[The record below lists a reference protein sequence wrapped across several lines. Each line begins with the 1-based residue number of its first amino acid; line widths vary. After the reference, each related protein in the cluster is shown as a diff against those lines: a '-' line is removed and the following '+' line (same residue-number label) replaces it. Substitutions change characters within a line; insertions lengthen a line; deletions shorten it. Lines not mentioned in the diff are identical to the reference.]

1 MRRRKDESRSVSPT
15 ALKGKT
21 NHSYTK
27 DCPVRKILG
36 VSGTGKE
43 ADTPPVGQAGDKL
56 CCAPIISL
64 SHFFPTFPTTA
75 EEWQTQACT
84 YTRQT
89 PGTEEK
95 QCLCKGMELNIMR

>member
-1 MRRRKDESRSVSPT
+1 MGRRKEESSSIPPT

-21 NHSYTK
+21 NRSYTK
-27 DCPVRKILG
+27 DCPVRKTLG
-36 VSGTGKE
+36 VSRTGKE
-43 ADTPPVGQAGDKL
+43 AHTPPAGQAGDKL
-56 CCAPIISL
+56 CCASIISL

-75 EEWQTQACT
+75 EAWQTQAYI

-95 QCLCKGMELNIMR
+95 QCLCKGMELNTMM